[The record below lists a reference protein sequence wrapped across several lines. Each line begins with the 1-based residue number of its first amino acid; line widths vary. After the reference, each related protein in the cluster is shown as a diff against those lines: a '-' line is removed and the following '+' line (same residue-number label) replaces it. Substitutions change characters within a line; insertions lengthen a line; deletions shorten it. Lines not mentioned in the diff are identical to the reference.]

1 MKYYNKHPFILYK
14 YFTKELLLFFLF
26 ALFSLTILVFFIDL
40 IELFRRS
47 SNKIGVTQLEHANFY
62 NIIGMAGLK
71 IPGNIEKVLPFAT
84 LIGSIACFNQW
95 RKKNYYIISRTFGLS
110 L

>member
-40 IELFRRS
+40 IELFL
-47 SNKIGVTQLEHANFY
+47 IT
-62 NIIGMAGLK
+62 NIDYFIYL
-71 IPGNIEKVLPFAT
+71 INNNYKVLYLVNTIFT
-84 LIGSIACFNQW
+84 VGSLRIFLVTFKWILIGKTKTQI
-95 RKKNYYIISRTFGLS
+95 YFGL
-110 L
+110 LGKNFFKT